1 MVTTDIAV
9 DPSNRAAY
17 QAWNGSEGDYWAEND
32 ELYDAS
38 LAGYDPSFFAAAAI
52 APTDRILDI
61 GCGNGSTTCEVAR
74 RAAEGSALG
83 VDLSAPMVERARAR
97 AVAAGL
103 ANAEFLQADAQ
114 IYPFA
119 PRSFDQAISR
129 TGVMWFGDPI
139 TAFSNIADSLTRSG
153 RLTLLVWQADDQ
165 NPWIAE
171 FVGATVRTLPLP
183 DRPDDREAIS
193 FDRPDQVES
202 LLVRAGFVDIAFDPL
217 FEPISFGPDLETAF
231 RFVRGIGFVKSLL
244 DAVEESLRP
253 QAVAAL
259 RESLQSHTVADG
271 VLYSSAMWL
280 IRGRRA

>member
-32 ELYDAS
+32 ELYDAG
-38 LAGYDPSFFAAAAI
+38 LAAYDPSFFAAAAI
-52 APTDRILDI
+52 TSTDRVLDI
-61 GCGNGSTTCEVAR
+61 GCGNGWTTCAAAR
-74 RAAEGSALG
+74 RAAQGSALG
-83 VDLSAPMVERARAR
+83 VDLSAQMIERARAR

-103 ANAEFLQADAQ
+103 GNAEFLQADAQ

-129 TGVMWFGDPI
+129 TGVMWFGDPVM
-139 TAFSNIADSLTRSG
+139 AFSNIAHSLTRSG
-153 RLTLLVWQADDQ
+153 RLTLLVWQNDDQ

-171 FVGATVRTLPLP
+171 FVGATVRALPQTDVL
-183 DRPDDREAIS
+183 DNTEAIS
-193 FDRPDQVES
+193 FDRPDQVEA

-217 FEPISFGPDLETAF
+217 FEPISFGPDLVTAF

-244 DAVEESLRP
+244 AAVEESQRL
-253 QAVAAL
+253 QALDAL
-259 RESLQSHTVADG
+259 RESLESHTVAAG
-271 VLYSSAMWL
+271 VHYPSAMWL